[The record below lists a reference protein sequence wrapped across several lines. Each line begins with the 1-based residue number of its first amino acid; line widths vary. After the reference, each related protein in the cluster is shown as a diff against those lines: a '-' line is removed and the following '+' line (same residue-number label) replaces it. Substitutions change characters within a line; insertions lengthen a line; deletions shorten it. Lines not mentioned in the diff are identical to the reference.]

1 MIIASYLV
9 SAHSFI
15 CVLENGPWISSSSSF
30 FHRYSHITS
39 SDSRGGFG
47 TEDPAPFELLGT
59 SSENMSTGS
68 EGGRERGEEEREEEG
83 EEEKEEEG
91 EEEGEK

>member
-68 EGGRERGEEEREEEG
+68 EGGRERGEEERERR
-83 EEEKEEEG
+83 KR

>member
-9 SAHSFI
+9 SAHFFI

-68 EGGRERGEEEREEEG
+68 EGDRGGEGEEKREEEG
-83 EEEKEEEG
+83 EK
-91 EEEGEK
+91 